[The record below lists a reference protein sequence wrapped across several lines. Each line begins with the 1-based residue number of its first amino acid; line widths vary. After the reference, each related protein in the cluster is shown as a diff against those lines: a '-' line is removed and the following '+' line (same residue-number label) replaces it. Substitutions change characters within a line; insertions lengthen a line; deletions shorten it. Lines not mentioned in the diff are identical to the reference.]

1 MGECINVGETLKK
14 KIDEKIDLACE
25 LDPELEDKIEKEGIG
40 FLRAKYTFWAADA
53 CFKFNTGCF

>member
-40 FLRAKYTFWAADA
+40 F
-53 CFKFNTGCF
+53 FKSKIHFLGRGCVLQI